1 MNERKKIF
9 ELLQKKRVTC
19 KTCSNFIVRSLD
31 DIVTSRVSSPK
42 DLSSIFHDLC
52 TSCTKKKGSTVLL
65 CLLWTDKQKE
75 RKNDKK

>member
-31 DIVTSRVSSPK
+31 DIVTSRVSSSE
-42 DLSSIFHDLC
+42 DLSSIFHVLC
-52 TSCTKKKGSTVLL
+52 TSCTKKEGVNCFVVSPV
-65 CLLWTDKQKE
+65 DG
-75 RKNDKK
+75 